1 MRRSLK
7 DFKMALN
14 GRFKVYFNVK
24 KSYTLI
30 TIR

>member
-14 GRFKVYFNVK
+14 GRFKVFFNVK
-24 KSYTLI
+24 KAYTFLKN
-30 TIR
+30 R